1 MEIYPIGLGR
11 RSGALL
17 TSRNPLV
24 RISDRIEALT
34 TFLALS
40 LVVLMTPVAGAVG
53 TAVHDSNARLYAEQA
68 LTRHIVS
75 ATAQTDTET
84 VVQRNQLSYVVRA
97 RWTAAGS
104 EHTGLV
110 PWPSPASL
118 GDKTDIWVDARG
130 ENTVAPT
137 PVRQAAVDA
146 VGIALS
152 LWLVVAGASAG
163 FVWVVRCRLDR
174 SRHSA
179 WDRELA
185 TVVGGHGGRA
195 PHQTD
200 N

>member
-1 MEIYPIGLGR
+1 MEKYPISLGR
-11 RSGALL
+11 RSGDLL

-24 RISDRIEALT
+24 RVSDRIESAT

-40 LVVLMTPVAGAVG
+40 LVVLMTPIVGAVG

-68 LTRHIVS
+68 FTRHVVS
-75 ATAQTDTET
+75 ATAQADTET
-84 VVQRNQLSYVVRA
+84 VVQRNQLSYVAPA

-110 PWPSPASL
+110 PWPSPASI
-118 GDKTDIWVDARG
+118 GAKSDIWVDARG
-130 ENTVAPT
+130 ENTRAPT

-146 VGIALS
+146 IGVALS
-152 LWLVVAGASAG
+152 LWLVVAGAAAG

-174 SRHSA
+174 SRQRA

-185 TVVGGHGGRA
+185 TVVGGYGGRA